1 MIGKLINKVEHFNHS
16 INQSDF
22 LSIRLVIFERR
33 L

>member
-1 MIGKLINKVEHFNHS
+1 MDKLINKVEHFNHP

-22 LSIRLVIFERR
+22 LLIHLVIFERR